1 MLLYSP
7 SERYGKRMLLKARCN
22 DSHCVNERAIKKL
35 SVSVVVVVTCFRL
48 AIYIHPIS
56 HN

>member
-22 DSHCVNERAIKKL
+22 DNHCVNERAIKKL
-35 SVSVVVVVTCFRL
+35 LVSVVVVTCFRL
-48 AIYIHPIS
+48 AIDIHPIS
-56 HN
+56 YN